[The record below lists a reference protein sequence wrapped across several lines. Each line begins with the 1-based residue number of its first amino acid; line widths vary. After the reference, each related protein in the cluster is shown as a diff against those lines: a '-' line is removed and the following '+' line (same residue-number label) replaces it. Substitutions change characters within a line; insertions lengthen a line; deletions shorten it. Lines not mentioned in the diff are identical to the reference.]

1 LKNSIVMSDKTIL
14 DVKNLSVDFDGEKI
28 IDNLNFEVNEGETL
42 IILGPNGA
50 GKTVLL
56 KTLLNL
62 LPYHGAVKWANG
74 VKIGY
79 VPQGL
84 PLFALR
90 ELPLSVEE
98 FFAFKKVGKSEA
110 VIAMASVGIYDSAI
124 LKKRIGLLSSGQFQ
138 RILVGWGLIGNSD
151 VLLFDEP
158 TSGIDIGGEET
169 IYNLLD
175 KLKKERNLTVFLVTH
190 DLNIVYREATKVLC
204 LNKQKLCYGLP
215 KEVLTSENLARLF
228 GENVGFYEHHHE

>member
-1 LKNSIVMSDKTIL
+1 MPDKTIL
-14 DVKNLSVDFDGEKI
+14 KVENLSVDFDGEKI
-28 IDNLNFEVNEGETL
+28 IDNLSFEVKKEETL

-50 GKTVLL
+50 GKTILL

-62 LPYHGAVKWANG
+62 LPHDGAIRWARG
-74 VKIGY
+74 SKIGY

-84 PLFALR
+84 PLSALR

-98 FFAFKKVGKSEA
+98 FFAFKKVGKNEA
-110 VIAMASVGIYDSAI
+110 VGAMASVGIYDSAV

-175 KLKKERNLTVFLVTH
+175 KLKKEKNLTVFLVTH

-215 KEVLTSENLARLF
+215 KEVLTPENLARLF
-228 GENVGFYEHHHE
+228 GEDVGFYEHHHE